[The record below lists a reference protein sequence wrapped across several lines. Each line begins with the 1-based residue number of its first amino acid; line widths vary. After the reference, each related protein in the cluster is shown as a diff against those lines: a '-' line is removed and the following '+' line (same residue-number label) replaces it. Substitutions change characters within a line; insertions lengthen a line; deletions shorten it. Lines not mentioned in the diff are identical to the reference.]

1 MSITS
6 KNIHKHELLGL
17 QARIIKSSDK
27 GLKGVTGRI
36 VDETKNTF
44 KLMTLVGEKTLMKKG
59 TVLAVKIKDEEINI
73 DASKLTYRPEDRI
86 KKARRRAV
94 T

>member
-17 QARIIKSSDK
+17 QARIITSPDK

-44 KLMTLVGEKTLMKKG
+44 KLMTPKGEKTLMKKG
-59 TVLAVKIKDEEINI
+59 TLLAVQIKDEEIAI